1 MNNYY
6 NYENNLMATSNKSFL
21 YKQNDQNTISNTL
34 NLNYNTDPY
43 LGFIRG
49 NMFDNLYNNYKNYKA
64 FEIKPTNDKEY
75 QQLLVQIYGFAAHDL
90 GLYLDINPTDRNAIS
105 LRSKY
110 IDMYNQALS
119 QYESTYGPITQNS
132 KMLDTMPWAWDTKKW
147 PWEGT
152 K

>member
-1 MNNYY
+1 M
-6 NYENNLMATSNKSFL
+6 
-21 YKQNDQNTISNTL
+21 
-34 NLNYNTDPY
+34 
-43 LGFIRG
+43 
-49 NMFDNLYNNYKNYKA
+49 
-64 FEIKPTNDKEY
+64 
-75 QQLLVQIYGFAAHDL
+75 QIYEFAAHDL